1 MSDQQYYKDP
11 NLEITIFQKI
21 THTFLPNGL
30 QRSICSLQSRILTRQ
45 LLPTD
50 DVVVLEEPAALLSQ
64 VDRGSFRIW
73 NEQEPMSDVVA
84 LRSVEEEV
92 CQEESWQGVPLL
104 SFLRLPLLLQE
115 IS

>member
-1 MSDQQYYKDP
+1 MAFKGAFSP
-11 NLEITIFQKI
+11 CS
-21 THTFLPNGL
+21 H
-30 QRSICSLQSRILTRQ
+30 QRSILTRQ
-45 LLPTD
+45 LTD
-50 DVVVLEEPAALLSQ
+50 EVVVLEEPAALLSQ